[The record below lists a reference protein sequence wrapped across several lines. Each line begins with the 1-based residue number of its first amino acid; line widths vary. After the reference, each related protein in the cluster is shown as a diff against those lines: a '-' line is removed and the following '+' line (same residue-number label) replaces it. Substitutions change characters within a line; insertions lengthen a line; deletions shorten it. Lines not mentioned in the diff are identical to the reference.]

1 MKKIVFWVLLAVSL
15 GLNFIIFKDLA
26 DISQWLVQSSREFTM
41 SVWYNRHTLAVFAIG
56 SLLGAWVLWL
66 GSRTLCRRWVLI
78 SLTFVSMFSFF
89 SGYINPHLMFRSQ
102 QHTAEFVP
110 VSDARPYFERTFDW
124 ARFGWE
130 KYESVDDIS
139 VIVLET
145 DAGAIA
151 YSDYFILQ
159 PHVAT
164 GGTIHD
170 EEVIMTYCG
179 LTNMG
184 IAYSP
189 VIDGQAL
196 ELSVMTQLENN
207 LVLWD
212 HNSGEPIQQIW
223 GTMEG
228 APQKGKMKEW
238 PTVRMPL
245 ASFESLYPDGK
256 VFVNEISSFGKNPL
270 AAAWDRLTRHVMMYN
285 GVSLQWVG
293 DDPAFPTIKEF
304 DERLPRKTLIYGLN
318 VGDDYVAYTKAFIIA
333 HGSAINAQVGNRDIV
348 VSYDRQH
355 DAVGAYYNDTGAP
368 VATVNI
374 LGKLPEG
381 GALQRVETLKSE
393 AFWFIWANFYKN
405 TDVNRVQGY
414 EHDS

>member
-1 MKKIVFWVLLAVSL
+1 MKKAVFWALLASSL
-15 GLNFIIFKDLA
+15 VVNFFIFKDLA
-26 DISQWLVQSSREFTM
+26 DISQWVVQSTREFTM
-41 SVWYNRHTLAVFAIG
+41 FVWYKRHVIAVVGIGTLV
-56 SLLGAWVLWL
+56 LAWVLWL
-66 GSRTLCRRWVLI
+66 GSRSLCKKWLLV
-78 SLTFVSMFSFF
+78 SLTVVSLFLFF

-110 VSDARPYFERTFDW
+110 VSKARPFFERSFEW

-130 KYESVDDIS
+130 KHESVDDIS

-145 DAGAIA
+145 DDGAIA

-164 GGTIHD
+164 GGSID
-170 EEVIMTYCG
+170 NEEVIMTYCG

-189 VIDGQAL
+189 VIGGQPL

-228 APQKGKMKEW
+228 EPEKGRMKEW

-245 ASFESLYPDGK
+245 KSFESLYPDGK
-256 VFVNEISSFGKNPL
+256 VFVNEIPSFSQNPL
-270 AAAWDRLTRHVMMYN
+270 LAAWDRLTRHVMMYN

-293 DDPAFPTIKEF
+293 DDPAFPTIHTF
-304 DERLPRKTLIYGLN
+304 DERLPRKALIYGLN
-318 VGDDYVAYTKAFIIA
+318 VGDDYVAYTKAFIIEQGNVVNTKVGGRDVVVA
-333 HGSAINAQVGNRDIV
+333 YDAQN
-348 VSYDRQH
+348 
-355 DAVGAYYNDTGAP
+355 DAVGAFYNDSSAL
-368 VATVNI
+368 VSSVNI
-374 LGKLPEG
+374 KGELAG
-381 GALQRVETLKSE
+381 GQTLKRVETLKSE
-393 AFWFIWANFYKN
+393 AFWFIWANFYKE
-405 TDVNRVQGY
+405 TDVNRV
-414 EHDS
+414 